1 MEWLVP
7 IVVAVIGGPLVVV
20 VQKLRSENT
29 SQHAESR
36 DLLHKVAY
44 KVDMVDE
51 KLDGHLSWHLHKPA
65 KKPKKIKTVQFK
77 TKKGK
82 KNK

>member
-36 DLLHKVAY
+36 ELLYKVAY
-44 KVDMVDE
+44 KVDKVDE
-51 KLDGHLSWHLHKPA
+51 KLDGHIDWHLHKPRR
-65 KKPKKIKTVQFK
+65 
-77 TKKGK
+77 K
-82 KNK
+82 KNET

>member
-51 KLDGHLSWHLHKPA
+51 KLDGHLSWHLHRTRK
-65 KKPKKIKTVQFK
+65 
-77 TKKGK
+77 K
-82 KNK
+82 KNEDK